1 MSHLD
6 RPHDGAQD
14 AAGLRR
20 EVTGAD
26 GHRYTIVVKAKD
38 WNLGTGSVLLDVAQF
53 VWAFLRRARGKEWV
67 VSVRPT
73 ESGARP
79 NTTRRLSSREDAAKA
94 LAELAEEVESGRL
107 LEK

>member
-1 MSHLD
+1 MSRPD

-26 GHRYTIVVKAKD
+26 GHRYTIAGKAKD
-38 WNLGTGSVLLDVAQF
+38 WNLGTGDVLLDVAQF

-73 ESGARP
+73 RSGARP
-79 NTTRRLSSREDAAKA
+79 ITTRRLSTREEAITAE
-94 LAELAEEVESGRL
+94 AELADEVESGRL
-107 LEK
+107 S

>member
-1 MSHLD
+1 MSRPD
-6 RPHDGAQD
+6 RLHDGVQD

-26 GHRYTIVVKAKD
+26 GRRYTIVGNPKD
-38 WNLGTGSVLLDVAQF
+38 WSLGTGSVLVDVALF

-67 VSVRPT
+67 VAVRPT
-73 ESGARP
+73 RSGARP
-79 NTTRRLSSREDAAKA
+79 ITTRRLSTREDAVITV
-94 LAELAEEVESGRL
+94 AELAEEVESGRL